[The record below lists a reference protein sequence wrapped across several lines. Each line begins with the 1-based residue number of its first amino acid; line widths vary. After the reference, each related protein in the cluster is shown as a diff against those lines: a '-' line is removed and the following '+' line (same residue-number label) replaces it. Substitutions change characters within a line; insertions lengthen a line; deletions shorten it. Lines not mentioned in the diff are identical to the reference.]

1 MLKHWAHKAK
11 LFSFIGT
18 CLYSVFLCASTCTHM
33 HEFHEK
39 CMNLLSEADS
49 CKSKTANFTVHQP
62 CSPLCLK
69 VEASHQ
75 PARPPGGI
83 TEASG
88 LFFLEIEMPGYKWW
102 SPGVWLQNQR
112 SRTAAAVTEVSAMIV
127 IRGLRSSF
135 LPTWSFWSAIQM
147 LLVTHILGS
156 CSLALP
162 LTHTRYSHTLA

>member
-39 CMNLLSEADS
+39 CMNFLSEADS

-88 LFFLEIEMPGYKWW
+88 LFFLEIEMPGYKWR